1 MSEIRNDRK
10 YSKEHEWVLIQG
22 DLAIVGISDY
32 AQNSLGDIVFLE
44 TKPVG
49 EKLDSKQSFGTVESV
64 KAAEDLYAPI
74 AGEIAEINQD
84 LIKKPE
90 EINSKPYDSWIIKIK
105 SFSKSDYDNL
115 MDFAAYQEFIK
126 TLES

>member
-44 TKPVG
+44 TRPIG

-74 AGEIAEINQD
+74 GGEIAEINQD

-105 SFSKSDYDNL
+105 SFNKSDYDNL
-115 MDFAAYQEFIK
+115 MDFSAYQEFIK

>member
-49 EKLDSKQSFGTVESV
+49 EKLESKQGFGTVESV
-64 KAAEDLYAPI
+64 KAAEDLYAPLS
-74 AGEIAEINQD
+74 GEIAEINQG
-84 LIKKPE
+84 LISKPE

-105 SFSKSDYDNL
+105 NFSQSDLDSL
-115 MDFAAYQEFIK
+115 MDSTAYQEFIQ
-126 TLES
+126 TLEG

>member
-10 YSKEHEWVLIQG
+10 YSKEHEWVLIQD

-49 EKLDSKQSFGTVESV
+49 EKLESKQGFGTVESV

-74 AGEIAEINQD
+74 GGEIAEINQD

-105 SFSKSDYDNL
+105 SFNKSDYDNL
-115 MDFAAYQEFIK
+115 MDFSAYQEFIK

>member
-44 TKPVG
+44 TRPIG

-74 AGEIAEINQD
+74 GGEIAEINQG

-105 SFSKSDYDNL
+105 SFNKSDYDNL
-115 MDFAAYQEFIK
+115 MDFSAYQEFIK